1 MTLNDL
7 WIRLHAADY
16 AETFAGGPLVDT
28 LAHVTGVSPD
38 RWSMRGV
45 LTSHRASFHTTTR
58 PPVGVVPIHRSSG

>member
-28 LAHVTGVSPD
+28 LAHVTGVYPD

-45 LTSHRASFHTTTR
+45 LSFYTTTR
-58 PPVGVVPIHRSSG
+58 PPVEVVPIHRSSG